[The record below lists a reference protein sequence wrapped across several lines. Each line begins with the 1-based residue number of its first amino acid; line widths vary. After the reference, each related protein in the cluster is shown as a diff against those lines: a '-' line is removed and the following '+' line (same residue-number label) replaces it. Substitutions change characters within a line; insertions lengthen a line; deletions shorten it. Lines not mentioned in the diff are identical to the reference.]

1 MPSSS
6 ADFRTFSSQNQFIPI
21 LRKQTSLS
29 CWDIP
34 ILAAILISMNPFPIP
49 ENENARLNS
58 LRSYGIMDSLPETE
72 LDELTTLASEI
83 CQTPIALISLLDDH
97 RQWFKSHIGLNTQQT
112 PKEEAFCSHAIIN
125 PAQVLIVEDARKDDR
140 FAVNPL
146 VTGDPNIVFYAGVP
160 LVNEEG
166 FALGTLC
173 VIDREPR
180 ALTSKQLSSLRILAK
195 QVLVQFELRRK
206 VRELQRANLVLEE
219 TNAFIRE
226 FALSAAHDIKNP
238 LSAVLL
244 TSQLLKSRLEN
255 SGDEKSMKLVDTS
268 ISSAK
273 TLLEL
278 VNSML
283 DYSLKPELLASG
295 QTEFALNKLLDK
307 IISIIATESHITII
321 KPNGDNPIFCS
332 AIALEQIFLNLLTN
346 AIRYNDK
353 PKIQIEISFHESEHF
368 YHFTVSDNGIG
379 IAPNQLHRIF
389 ERHTTLNIP
398 DRFKQNG
405 TGIGLASV
413 KSLVE
418 KLNGEITV
426 ASTLGNGSS
435 FQFKLDKNP
444 LTV

>member
-1 MPSSS
+1 
-6 ADFRTFSSQNQFIPI
+6 
-21 LRKQTSLS
+21 
-29 CWDIP
+29 
-34 ILAAILISMNPFPIP
+34 MNTYPIP
-49 ENENARLNS
+49 ENEIDRLNS
-58 LRSYGIMDSLPETE
+58 LRSYGIMDSLPEAD

-97 RQWFKSHIGLNTQQT
+97 RQWFKSHIGLEAQQT

-125 PAQVLIVEDARKDDR
+125 PAQVLLIEDARKDDR
-140 FAVNPL
+140 FALNPL

-180 ALTSKQLSSLRILAK
+180 ALTAKQLSALRILAK
-195 QVLVQFELRRK
+195 QVLAQFELRKK
-206 VRELQRANLVLEE
+206 VTELQHANLVLEE
-219 TNAFIRE
+219 TNTFIRE

-238 LSAVLL
+238 LSSVLL
-244 TSQLLKSRLEN
+244 TSQLLKNRLEK
-255 SGDEKSMKLVDTS
+255 SGDEKSMKLIDTG

-295 QTEFALNKLLDK
+295 QTEFSLNDLIDK
-307 IISIIATESHITII
+307 IISIIATESHVKII
-321 KPNGDNPIFCS
+321 KPIDIDPIFCS

-353 PKIQIEISFHESEHF
+353 PEIQIEISFYESEHF
-368 YHFTVSDNGIG
+368 YHFNVADNGIG
-379 IAPNQLHRIF
+379 IAPDQLKHIF
-389 ERHTTLNIP
+389 KKHTTLNIP
-398 DRFKQNG
+398 DRFKQKG

-418 KLNGEITV
+418 KLNGEIIV
-426 ASTLGNGSS
+426 ESTLGKGSS